1 MPIADLAEGQEVLA
15 APEEGAASD
24 HASALIGTKI
34 DVYEASLVHLVLVHE
49 AGDVEVLHTTDE
61 HPFHVVETGAW
72 TRADRLRV
80 GDGLSTISGVAELV
94 GISFGRETVPVYN
107 LSIPA
112 TPTYY
117 VGDHGVWVHNC
128 SWSAARRAY
137 WAARGLAGPPQARIR
152 VRVRG
157 TGVVEERVVPKE
169 LHHIDGRGGSDP
181 HGVSNLMEAWPWE
194 HEAVD
199 QYRHTGYDLL
209 EVLEY
214 L

>member
-1 MPIADLAEGQEVLA
+1 M
-15 APEEGAASD
+15 
-24 HASALIGTKI
+24 
-34 DVYEASLVHLVLVHE
+34 HE
-49 AGDVEVLHTTDE
+49 TGDVEVLHATDE

-169 LHHIDGRGGSDP
+169 LHHIDGRGGADP

>member
-1 MPIADLAEGQEVLA
+1 MLADAGLPSVRA
-15 APEEGAASD
+15 
-24 HASALIGTKI
+24 I
-34 DVYEASLVHLVLVHE
+34 DADDPMHE
-49 AGDVEVLHTTDE
+49 TGDVEVLHATDE

-128 SWSAARRAY
+128 GLDLDLALQATRVMDRNGLTKGGRALQKHASRSGSRWSTSATRAQDIN
-137 WAARGLAGPPQARIR
+137 AEADFLIMEVLTDPGSVQRLTPNGNHLEVIAP
-152 VRVRG
+152 
-157 TGVVEERVVPKE
+157 
-169 LHHIDGRGGSDP
+169 DGRRLRFLADGTFSGF
-181 HGVSNLMEAWPWE
+181 GN
-194 HEAVD
+194 
-199 QYRHTGYDLL
+199 
-209 EVLEY
+209 
-214 L
+214 